1 MTPFIK
7 GRIFLYFP
15 RQRAVEASFYIRKE
29 WRYWGQTIKN
39 SRPASGLFREGG
51 GLMDQAVKCHLE
63 GIKFGEVQRHRNV
76 AVYPIFSAVDG
87 SPHYLTMKEAM
98 AGGFLA
104 VTEVSAGGAVPE
116 LKVINSATVA
126 VLILDGEELAGAKQ
140 NRIVN
145 TTILLRRQ
153 SETIIPVSCTEQG
166 RWSYVSEHFDD
177 SGHIATHR
185 VRGVAKQ
192 SVSACLNA
200 GGRFDSDQGAVWDNV
215 ASVLEDCDV
224 ASNTGAMK
232 DAFESR
238 AKDIDEYLA
247 KLPCLPGR
255 KGLMVLIDGKVA
267 GMDMVSLEPAY
278 AALHPKLVKSYAM
291 EALAS
296 GGTGGKA
303 IPGGVPQAFLTE
315 AMACTGNRFKSVGH
329 GWDFRLE
336 GKGMVGS
343 ALVYNKAL
351 VHAAFFRITEAEKAG
366 HMVSFSRRRGF
377 RG

>member
-1 MTPFIK
+1 
-7 GRIFLYFP
+7 
-15 RQRAVEASFYIRKE
+15 
-29 WRYWGQTIKN
+29 
-39 SRPASGLFREGG
+39 
-51 GLMDQAVKCHLE
+51 MDQAVKSHLE
-63 GIKFGEVQRHRNV
+63 GIKFGGVQRHRNV
-76 AVYPIFSAVDG
+76 AVYPVFSEVDG

-116 LKVINSATVA
+116 LKVINSASVA

-153 SETIIPVSCTEQG
+153 SETIIPVSCTEHG
-166 RWSYVSEHFDD
+166 RWSYVSEHFED
-177 SGHIATHR
+177 SGHIAAHR

-192 SVSACLNA
+192 SVSACLKA
-200 GGRFDSDQGAVWDNV
+200 GGRFQSDQGAVWDNV
-215 ASVLEDCDV
+215 SDVLMDCDV
-224 ASNTGAMK
+224 SSPTGAMK

-238 AKDIDEYLA
+238 AKDIDEFLG
-247 KLPCLPGR
+247 KFTCLPGQ
-255 KGLMVLIDGKVA
+255 KGLLVLIDGKVA
-267 GMDMVSLEPAY
+267 GMDMVSLESAY
-278 AALHPKLVKSYAM
+278 GALHPKLVKSYAM

-296 GGTGGKA
+296 RGADGQIVPDGA
-303 IPGGVPQAFLTE
+303 PQAFIAE
-315 AMACTGNRFKSVGH
+315 AMACTGQRFKSVGH

-336 GKGMVGS
+336 GKGLVGS

-351 VHAAFFRITEAEKAG
+351 IHAAFFRTTEAEKAG
-366 HMVSFSRRRGF
+366 HMSSISRRRGF